1 MTNVPTPLKA
11 FLPLWVVGSVVG
23 ATQKVDMHHLR
34 RTWEVRILVAVL
46 DVKDIPKKAD
56 ICVNRSIFRVYFKV
70 DEVVL
75 DDSFNP
81 EDYDL
86 LGDDAGNGI
95 NDDIHN
101 DADGSGDHQM
111 EDATDGSVPKAAG
124 SQDQHSSKPAQD
136 LNQQQQDALID
147 EVLDLAC
154 EQLINEISFKVMVET
169 DGGDR
174 PYSPPTAEDY
184 ATYSALVDSSKAG
197 DSFASEMLAPV
208 LGTSDSPDTVV
219 GEASSTTSPGF
230 AAQEVLPSLVQE
242 GFQGQAGDYSASAG
256 DTPRQVPVGPG
267 PEQPPTV
274 LVGGVG
280 IAGSIPEM
288 MPADG
293 NAVTA
298 ALFLQEEL
306 TVLRPRRGF
315 HWSFLG
321 WRQLLK
327 RFPGWA

>member
-1 MTNVPTPLKA
+1 
-11 FLPLWVVGSVVG
+11 
-23 ATQKVDMHHLR
+23 
-34 RTWEVRILVAVL
+34 VAVL

-81 EDYDL
+81 EDDDL

-174 PYSPPTAEDY
+174 PYSPQTAEDY

-197 DSFASEMLAPV
+197 NSFASEMPAPV

-219 GEASSTTSPGF
+219 GEALSTTSPGF
-230 AAQEVLPSLVQE
+230 AVQEVLPSLVQE
-242 GFQGQAGDYSASAG
+242 GFQGQAGDLNASSG
-256 DTPRQVPVGPG
+256 DTPR
-267 PEQPPTV
+267 
-274 LVGGVG
+274 
-280 IAGSIPEM
+280 
-288 MPADG
+288 
-293 NAVTA
+293 
-298 ALFLQEEL
+298 
-306 TVLRPRRGF
+306 
-315 HWSFLG
+315 
-321 WRQLLK
+321 
-327 RFPGWA
+327 